1 MRNLLLVNCHAILY
15 LVFPNIEFN
24 EAAFKH
30 GITDDNI
37 RYAMWHPLH
46 EQLLVSYVNKWLI
59 IGYDT
64 AGNLIEVAYN
74 IIDDDTVNVFH
85 AMPCRKKFLNQLVL

>member
-1 MRNLLLVNCHAILY
+1 M
-15 LVFPNIEFN
+15 FPVIEFS

-30 GITDDNI
+30 NITKANI

-46 EQLLVSYVNKWLI
+46 EQLLESYTNKWLI

-74 IIDDDTVNVFH
+74 IIDDETVNVFH
-85 AMPCRKKFLNQLVL
+85 AMSCRKKFLNQLKLTGDKKWQG

>member
-1 MRNLLLVNCHAILY
+1 MFV
-15 LVFPNIEFN
+15 NIEFN

-30 GITDDNI
+30 GKSEASI
-37 RYAMWHPLH
+37 RYALKYPLH
-46 EQLLVSYVNKWLI
+46 EQLLELYTNKWLV

-74 IIDDDTVNVFH
+74 IVDDDTVNVFH
-85 AMPCRKKFLNQLVL
+85 AMPCRKQFIHQLDFTGGEYG

>member
-1 MRNLLLVNCHAILY
+1 M
-15 LVFPNIEFN
+15 FPNIEFN
-24 EAAFKH
+24 KAAFKH
-30 GITDDNI
+30 KITEANI

-46 EQLLVSYVNKWLI
+46 EQLLELYKNKWLI

-64 AGNLIEVAYN
+64 VGNLIEVAYN

-85 AMPCRKKFLNQLVL
+85 AMPCRKGFLNQLKL

>member
-1 MRNLLLVNCHAILY
+1 ML
-15 LVFPNIEFN
+15 PNIEFN

-30 GITDDNI
+30 GITEQNI
-37 RYAMWHPLH
+37 RYALWHPLH
-46 EQLLVSYVNKWLI
+46 EELLEAYRNKWLV

-64 AGNLIEVAYN
+64 AGNLIEVGYN

-85 AMPCRKKFLNQLVL
+85 AMPCRKKFIGELNL

>member
-1 MRNLLLVNCHAILY
+1 M
-15 LVFPNIEFN
+15 FPNIEFN

-30 GITDDNI
+30 DITEVNI

-46 EQLLVSYVNKWLI
+46 EQLLEDYINKWLI
-59 IGYDT
+59 VGYDT
-64 AGNLIEVAYN
+64 VGNLIEVAYN

-85 AMPCRKKFLNQLVL
+85 AMPCRNKILKQLDFWRNYGKND

>member
-1 MRNLLLVNCHAILY
+1 M
-15 LVFPNIEFN
+15 FPVIEFN

-30 GITDDNI
+30 GLTKADI
-37 RYAMWHPLH
+37 RYAMWHPLY
-46 EQLLVSYVNKWLI
+46 EELLESYVNKWLV

-64 AGNLIEVAYN
+64 AGNLIEIAYN

-85 AMPCRKKFLNQLVL
+85 AMQCRKKFLSQLKL

>member
-1 MRNLLLVNCHAILY
+1 M
-15 LVFPNIEFN
+15 FPMIEFN

-30 GITDDNI
+30 GLTEANI

-46 EQLLVSYVNKWLI
+46 EQLLESFENKWLVI
-59 IGYDT
+59 RYDT
-64 AGNLIEVAYN
+64 IGNLIEVAYN

-85 AMPCRKKFLNQLVL
+85 AMPCRKKFLNQIILLGD